1 MTVLF
6 GTVEYFERE
15 MYNYLNENQL
25 KEING
30 DSLAVII
37 SKLQK
42 EILYDFVCD
51 ERIRLECIENLKYA
65 ISLITQG
72 KETVGV

>member
-15 MYNYLNENQL
+15 IYNYLNENQL
-25 KEING
+25 KEISK
-30 DSLAVII
+30 DSLNDIT
-37 SKLQK
+37 SKLKK

-51 ERIRLECIENLKYA
+51 ERIRLECLENFKNA
-65 ISLITQG
+65 ISMITQD
-72 KETVGV
+72 KEAV